1 MSIQASKHA
10 NPHKYRI
17 FVAGIPSGI
26 PKRTLENY
34 FSQFGSIFSITELTK
49 RVPGKKKK
57 IEQTSSATEPSD
69 IRGGV
74 CLVTTYDLITR
85 DTILNHPRHE
95 LKKRTIMCSKYK
107 SVQTVIEEN
116 IEKNTKRVL
125 LKRVSSAM
133 KEDYV
138 KKLVEQKF
146 GPVEVMFAFLA
157 EHKEGKAKEKEFRPF
172 KTYSVMFYNT
182 ESAELAISTA
192 VVKHSTFKPFFI
204 EPFVFNYS
212 KKPKKRVGENIAIPN
227 PIKPTKYVESM
238 DSTLVMANTGIA
250 TFSSAHFDSENMAL
264 EPRKQQKQYSSL
276 ELGLEDAFGSRNKD
290 SKMICSEDHLKE
302 DVYDRNDVSRKSSTA
317 IAIPVKKSFIR
328 SQSMTSLN
336 DNDSADRF
344 SIGRYMISLLA
355 LGAKK
360 YKPMYF
366 M

>member
-1 MSIQASKHA
+1 
-10 NPHKYRI
+10 
-17 FVAGIPSGI
+17 
-26 PKRTLENY
+26 
-34 FSQFGSIFSITELTK
+34 
-49 RVPGKKKK
+49 
-57 IEQTSSATEPSD
+57 
-69 IRGGV
+69 
-74 CLVTTYDLITR
+74 
-85 DTILNHPRHE
+85 
-95 LKKRTIMCSKYK
+95 MCSKYK